1 MQIETFKRTNQV
13 DNQKI
18 VKNMQADSASR
29 LEELSAKM
37 TFINKQNENYIAEN
51 LALRQAQ
58 IEME

>member
-1 MQIETFKRTNQV
+1 
-13 DNQKI
+13 
-18 VKNMQADSASR
+18 MQADSASR

-37 TFINKQNENYIAEN
+37 AFITKQNENYIAEN